1 MTKEEAKQAY
11 LDKIHVWYD
20 DSQYDYIHAR
30 KIQRDVDGKTHI
42 LVLELMD
49 FNRHSLVTARVEKVS
64 LEPPKKTETE
74 EEGI

>member
-11 LDKIHVWYD
+11 LDKVHVWYD
-20 DSQYDYIHAR
+20 GSQYDYIHAR

-64 LEPPKKTETE
+64 LEPPKGQE
-74 EEGI
+74 EKGNEK